1 MARSDSRVGPYPSTT
16 LPLLPPPLPP
26 PSLSPPGRFI
36 PLKYGTGTTF
46 VSYAEDSVTV
56 ANETVEGVKFGEV
69 VYQPSPYHLKTKVDG
84 FLGLSFPL
92 HAYPDGTI
100 W

>member
-1 MARSDSRVGPYPSTT
+1 M
-16 LPLLPPPLPP
+16 
-26 PSLSPPGRFI
+26 
-36 PLKYGTGTTF
+36 
-46 VSYAEDSVTV
+46 SYAEDSVTV